1 MSISRDKP
9 STSMTLDQILKTAL
23 IVNRPSPKLHEE
35 LMSEIIKG

>member
-9 STSMTLDQILKTAL
+9 SITMTLDQILKTAF
-23 IVNRPSPKLHEE
+23 VNRPSPKLHEE